1 MGLTQCI
8 KLIYILQVLHL
19 VAFVFQVCELMM
31 QLLQQPLGHSENTGI
46 HIRERIDL
54 KGAFTSCFVSHF
66 DTNIFKGILEG
77 KLVFIYVSQ
86 QPYTRRME
94 SSQDSTFHQ
103 IEHQPTMWLSTAMVD
118 NLIKS
123 SPVFIKLVG
132 SRCAYPSQLVQC
144 ISRMLYWSNEVIKHA
159 KDLSF
164 GIPFFTIVTVSHL
177 LSLGITWWWW
187 TAWENTKEEK
197 FYRSG
202 S

>member
-1 MGLTQCI
+1 MITLSVQRINNYYCNQNLYLAPETETILLTTQLMGLTQCI

-103 IEHQPTMWLSTAMVD
+103 IQHQPTM
-118 NLIKS
+118 
-123 SPVFIKLVG
+123 
-132 SRCAYPSQLVQC
+132 
-144 ISRMLYWSNEVIKHA
+144 
-159 KDLSF
+159 
-164 GIPFFTIVTVSHL
+164 
-177 LSLGITWWWW
+177 
-187 TAWENTKEEK
+187 
-197 FYRSG
+197 
-202 S
+202 